1 MTWSYVFGGESFE
14 IVDELDV
21 AALFALGDFAELM
34 AEGQAAEGDEGGLD
48 VLRAFTHLREFTSS
62 LFESPSD
69 FARWLRLK
77 PTQPQLLELVQD
89 AIKRSTGSG
98 LGEVSRPS
106 GSSGGDTGSVLPTS
120 LGSTG

>member
-14 IVDELDV
+14 IADELDV
-21 AALFALGDFAELM
+21 GALFALGDFAELM
-34 AEGQAAEGDEGGLD
+34 VEGQAAEGDEGGLD
-48 VLRAFTHLREFTSS
+48 VLRAFVHLRSFTSS
-62 LFESPSD
+62 LFQNEAD
-69 FARWLRLK
+69 FARWMALK

-106 GSSGGDTGSVLPTS
+106 GSSDGDTASARPTS